1 MARDD
6 SVYRCTGFSRTM
18 RRSRTELHPR
28 LKAEATITSPNYV
41 PDFVIGVTTIL
52 RNDTRE

>member
-1 MARDD
+1 MREA
-6 SVYRCTGFSRTM
+6 SRSTAAT
-18 RRSRTELHPR
+18 SFR
-28 LKAEATITSPNYV
+28 LKVEATITSPNYV